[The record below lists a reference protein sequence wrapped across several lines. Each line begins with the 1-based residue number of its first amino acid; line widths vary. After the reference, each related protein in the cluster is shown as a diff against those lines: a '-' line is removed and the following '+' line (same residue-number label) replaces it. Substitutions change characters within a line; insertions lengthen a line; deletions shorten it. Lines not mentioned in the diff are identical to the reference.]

1 MTLASARYVANAL
14 TFHLCLNLQVAEGE
28 QGKKNLLDHV
38 LKFGDERNLGMRCE
52 RLRLDEPYVRATAY
66 YPPPDH
72 PKRKM
77 RRHYMTGGYYAGVWM
92 PGSVI
97 LSHSC
102 EDVSDGGL
110 VIGLDSSST
119 SSNDSL
125 IEGVSLTF
133 RFVSSIIN
141 WGQRGQ

>member
-1 MTLASARYVANAL
+1 MNDYVWMCP
-14 TFHLCLNLQVAEGE
+14 TSES
-28 QGKKNLLDHV
+28 V
-38 LKFGDERNLGMRCE
+38 LSPLG
-52 RLRLDEPYVRATAY
+52 
-66 YPPPDH
+66 H
-72 PKRKM
+72 PKKK
-77 RRHYMTGGYYAGVWM
+77 RRCYMTSGHYAGVWM

-102 EDVSDGGL
+102 EDVSERGL
-110 VIGLDSSST
+110 LIGLDSSST

-141 WGQRGQ
+141 

>member
-1 MTLASARYVANAL
+1 
-14 TFHLCLNLQVAEGE
+14 
-28 QGKKNLLDHV
+28 
-38 LKFGDERNLGMRCE
+38 
-52 RLRLDEPYVRATAY
+52 
-66 YPPPDH
+66 
-72 PKRKM
+72 
-77 RRHYMTGGYYAGVWM
+77 M

-102 EDVSDGGL
+102 EDVSERGL
-110 VIGLDSSST
+110 LIGLDSSST

-141 WGQRGQ
+141 